1 MPHLPAVQPYERLA
15 LAAHRQ
21 RLRVTLFTL
30 LSTLALFW
38 AGIEDAAAQSLNR
51 GRSTYGPGPGHFRG
65 PMVRPPSFDRM
76 TAPTRDRITRPG
88 RYPGTVTH
96 PGRDPG
102 THKPRRPHRP
112 PTIVRI
118 PPYVPPVV
126 TIAPPARLAAPPPAP
141 PPARIAPGRPLPPSA
156 NLPAANEQRYVP
168 DEVLVSF
175 AANVAQRT
183 AVDIAQRQRL
193 ALLAV
198 HRLPLINATLYRFR
212 ITDGRSVPTVIAG
225 IGRDRRIARV
235 QPNYLYTTL
244 GEADAGDPAQYVL
257 GKLDIAQAHALAT
270 GGDVRI
276 AIIDSSIDTSH
287 PDLQGKIVA
296 RFDAVKTPDRPDRH
310 GTAMASAI
318 VAQGRLT
325 GIAPA
330 ARLLAARAFDPAAAG
345 TSRSTTARLLDS
357 LQWAASSE
365 ARIVNMSFAGPADP
379 RLRDMLVAARRRGM
393 VLIAAAGNDG
403 PTAAPAYPAAY
414 PEVIAV
420 TATDSEDE
428 LFAQANRGPHVALAA
443 PGVGILVAA
452 PNAVYNVTS
461 GTSIAAAHVS
471 GLAALLLER
480 HPRLTPDTLQ
490 SALMRSARDL
500 GKPGRDADYGA
511 GLANALAALNA
522 LTPQT
527 AERTPGN

>member
-1 MPHLPAVQPYERLA
+1 MRNLPAVQPYERPVPA
-15 LAAHRQ
+15 VHRQ
-21 RLRVTLFTL
+21 RLRNTL
-30 LSTLALFW
+30 LALLPTLALFG
-38 AGIEDAAAQSLNR
+38 AGLEDAAAQSLNR
-51 GRSTYGPGPGHFRG
+51 SRSTYGPGPGLIRG
-65 PMVRPPSFDRM
+65 PIMGPAGMNRI
-76 TAPTRDRITRPG
+76 TAPSRDRVIRPG
-88 RYPGTVTH
+88 RYPGTATR
-96 PGRDPG
+96 PDRDAG
-102 THKPRRPHRP
+102 THKPRRPRRP
-112 PTIVRI
+112 PTIVRL
-118 PPYVPPVV
+118 PPLVPPVV
-126 TIAPPARLAAPPPAP
+126 TIAPPTRLAAPPPGP
-141 PPARIAPGRPLPPSA
+141 PPARIAPGRALPASA
-156 NLPAANEQRYVP
+156 NLPPANEQRYVP

-175 AANVAQRT
+175 AADIPQRT
-183 AVDIAQRQRL
+183 AIGIAQRQRL

-198 HRLPLINATLYRFR
+198 HRLPLINSTLYRFR

-225 IGRDRRIARV
+225 ISRDRRIARV

-270 GGDVRI
+270 GGDIRI
-276 AIIDSSIDTSH
+276 AIIDSSIDADH
-287 PDLQGKIVA
+287 PDLQGTVVA

-318 VAQGRLT
+318 AAHGRLT

-345 TSRSTTARLLDS
+345 ATRSTTARLLDS

-393 VLIAAAGNDG
+393 VLIAAAGNAG

-420 TATDSEDE
+420 TATDSEDK
-428 LFAQANRGPHVALAA
+428 LFAQANRGPHVAIAS

-452 PNAVYNVTS
+452 PNAVYDVTS
-461 GTSIAAAHVS
+461 GTSVAAAHVS

-500 GKPGRDADYGA
+500 GEPGRDVDYGA

-527 AERTPGN
+527 AERTPAN